1 MGSLALPRPV
11 GFVLGGGGS
20 LGAAQVGMLRALGDA
35 GIVPDVV
42 VGTSVGSLNGA
53 IVAADP
59 ERAADVLRNLW
70 ARTTRE
76 KIFPGRGWLQIRT
89 LRDAKTFLY
98 SNDGLIDFLRE
109 ELPVDTF
116 AELRL
121 PFGAVATDAETAEPV
136 VITSGLLSSALLA
149 STAIPAVFPPVW
161 RNGRTLYDG
170 GLVANV
176 PMRQA
181 IELGARSLVVLD
193 CTYPGQSP
201 KLPDTMFEVITLM
214 SVIIG
219 RRQAVLELPAI
230 AKEVPVLYLPGA
242 DIQSVNPLDFRQTPV
257 LMEGARRATA
267 AFLES
272 LAAVGLQ
279 DGPGLYGSVYA
290 AGANAG
296 ELSP

>member
-1 MGSLALPRPV
+1 MGSLALPHPV

-20 LGAAQVGMLRALGDA
+20 LGAGQAGMLSALRDA
-35 GIVPDVV
+35 GIDPDVV

-59 ERAADVLRNLW
+59 ARAADVLGDLW
-70 ARTTRE
+70 SRTTRE
-76 KIFPGRGWLQIRT
+76 MIFPGRGWRQIKT

-98 SNDGLIDFLRE
+98 SNDGLLDFLRR

-116 AELRL
+116 AELQL

-136 VITSGLLSSALLA
+136 VITSGLLASALLA

-181 IELGARSLVVLD
+181 LDLGARSLVVLD

-201 KLPDTMFEVITLM
+201 KLPDTMFEVIALTT
-214 SVIIG
+214 VIIG

-230 AKEVPVLYLPGA
+230 AREVPVLYLPGA
-242 DIQSVNPLDFRQTPV
+242 DIQSVNPLDFRQTRV
-257 LMEGARRATA
+257 LMDGARRATSS
-267 AFLES
+267 FLES
-272 LAAVGLQ
+272 LEAVGL
-279 DGPGLYGSVYA
+279 DDSPGLYGSVYGGVDA
-290 AGANAG
+290 T